1 MQTIHITTSQNIDI
15 EYQLADLG
23 SRIVARLLD
32 YGIFL
37 GIYFVVIIITLATGS
52 FNNYNGAG
60 QNIGIIVAIAIWLV
74 LCVLY
79 DLLCE
84 IFMNGQSI
92 GKRAMKIKVISLT
105 GTRPGVGQYI
115 LRWLF
120 RVIDFGITG
129 GSCAL
134 ISVILTDKK
143 QRIGD
148 LVAGTT
154 VVSLKEKFTE
164 LVFGTPPENYE
175 PVYNQVAQL
184 TDQDVILIHDVIRNF
199 NRTKNSGLVYKLAVK
214 LKKHLNVS
222 YSNEINE
229 YQFLEIVLN
238 DYNCFVAKA
247 EV

>member
-23 SRIVARLLD
+23 TRIVARLLD
-32 YGIFL
+32 YGVFI
-37 GIYFVVIIITLATGS
+37 GIYFLALIITLITGT
-52 FNNYNGAG
+52 FNNYSGSG
-60 QNIGIIVAIAIWLV
+60 QNIGILVAIGLWLI

-105 GTRPGVGQYI
+105 GTRPGIGQYL
-115 LRWLF
+115 LRWIF
-120 RVIDFGITG
+120 RLIDFGITF

-134 ISVILTDKK
+134 ISVVLTDKK

-148 LVAGTT
+148 IVAGTT

-164 LVFGTPPENYE
+164 LVFGTPPEDYE

-184 TDQDVILIHDVIRNF
+184 TDHDVILIHDVIRNF
-199 NRTKNSGLVYKLAVK
+199 NRTRNSSLVYKLAIK
-214 LKKHLNVS
+214 LKNHLNVS
-222 YSNEINE
+222 YPGEINE